1 MRGSFK
7 VDGKEMRFKVAAFGE
22 LLWDLL
28 PDATVLGGAPFNF
41 SCRIHSLGNEAT
53 MISAIGSDVLGKK
66 ALEAMSRLQMSGR
79 YIQIKP
85 GSPTGTVNVFFD
97 EFKNPDYEIIRD
109 VAYDI
114 ITFSD
119 DLEEL
124 IGQADCICFGT
135 LAQRSLISR
144 QTLSRLLRS
153 FRGTCRFYDLNLR
166 KGCYTAEIILSS
178 LQNADILKL
187 NEHEALALKRI
198 LSLKSTGL
206 VDICRELAGLYQ
218 LQVCVVT
225 LEERGSLAVPSGSD
239 PVYTPGYQTAIVD
252 PLGAGD
258 AFSAGFVDALLRKKP
273 LREACETGN
282 LLGALVVGQKGATQ
296 AISPEKQEELSR
308 HAKRNFDE
316 NYRKYTCVQDVT
328 S

>member
-7 VDGKEMRFKVAAFGE
+7 VDGKEMKFKVAAFGE
-22 LLWDLL
+22 VLWDLL

-41 SCRIHSLGNEAT
+41 TYRIHSLGNEAT
-53 MISAIGSDVLGKK
+53 MISAVGNDILGEE
-66 ALEAMSRLQMSGR
+66 ALETMSRLQIPDR

-153 FRGTCRFYDLNLR
+153 FRGTCRFYDMNLR
-166 KGCYTAEIILSS
+166 KGCFSDEIIESS

-187 NEHEALALKRI
+187 NEHEAFALCEI
-198 LSLKSTGL
+198 LGLKSREL
-206 VDICRELAGLYQ
+206 VDICRELSDSYQ

-225 LEERGSLAVPSGSD
+225 LEDRGSLAVPFGGD
-239 PVYTPGYQTAIVD
+239 PVYSPGYQTPLVD

-258 AFSAGFVDALLRKKP
+258 AFSAGFIDALLRDKS
-273 LREACETGN
+273 LHEASGIGN
-282 LLGALVVGQKGATQ
+282 LLGAMVVSQKGATQ
-296 AISPEKQEELSR
+296 LIIPEKLEELALC
-308 HAKRNFDE
+308 AKRTFDE
-316 NYRKYTCVQDVT
+316 NYRRFASV
-328 S
+328 